1 VMMPE
6 LPRRMVPDDAVALLK
21 EWIAQMKDPSKQ
33 QASAK

>member
-1 VMMPE
+1 MMPE

-21 EWIAQMKDPSKQ
+21 EWISQMKDPSRQ